1 VSSGSMGI
9 LCQLDAT
16 VPFRGL
22 AERWQP
28 GFVD

>member
-1 VSSGSMGI
+1 MGI

-16 VPFRGL
+16 VPFREL
-22 AERWQP
+22 AVRWQP